1 VVTVG
6 LAEVLDE
13 EDLLKALGRALS
25 LANDGENWDSLRQ
38 ALRELGDRDPWRI
51 AVIFTAGDVFATKNI
66 HSFVRAVSVLQG
78 LAADLS
84 SILERPYGQLELFYV
99 GQWSRFG
106 GA

>member
-1 VVTVG
+1 M
-6 LAEVLDE
+6 
-13 EDLLKALGRALS
+13 KALGRGLS
-25 LANDGENWDSLRQ
+25 LANCDENWDSLRQ
-38 ALRELGDRDPWRI
+38 GLHELGDRYPWRI
-51 AVIFTAGDVFATKNI
+51 AVIFTDGDVFATKDI

-106 GA
+106 RA